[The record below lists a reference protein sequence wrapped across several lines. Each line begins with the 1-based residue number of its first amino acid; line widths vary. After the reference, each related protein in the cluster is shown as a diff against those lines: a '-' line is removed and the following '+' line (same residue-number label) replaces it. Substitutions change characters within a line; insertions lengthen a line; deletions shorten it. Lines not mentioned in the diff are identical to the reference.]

1 MSVAAERVAP
11 IDRPAAHQWW
21 RNRFIL
27 VGVVAAALVI
37 VFQSWRYQWPS
48 ALEWKSLNGDLDNF
62 QTWLSDQQSSAHP
75 NVVFS
80 VLNGISTG
88 LDDLV
93 SWLATMFH
101 DLTWAGT
108 TALGVLVTLRFG
120 GLRAGL
126 WVLDNDVQTVA
137 GRISLSPI
145 KEQLVAALDDWA
157 WHSGECRDGRIV
169 WQRDWLLAW
178 TWWFDLSK
186 SSRLAVF
193 VRLTM

>member
-1 MSVAAERVAP
+1 MSVAADRVAP
-11 IDRPAAHQWW
+11 VSPRAGRPWW

-27 VGVVAAALVI
+27 VGVVAAAMVI

-101 DLTWAGT
+101 DLTWSGT

-120 GLRAGL
+120 GVRAGL
-126 WVLDNDVQTVA
+126 WVLGAFVSFAAMGLWEDCVQTFALMFAAVILSLAVGVPLGVLA
-137 GRISLSPI
+137 GR
-145 KEQLVAALDDWA
+145 
-157 WHSGECRDGRIV
+157 
-169 WQRDWLLAW
+169 
-178 TWWFDLSK
+178 
-186 SSRLAVF
+186 
-193 VRLTM
+193 